1 MKQIIFERWTVFVRK
16 PLKNN
21 LGKII
26 FQDLAGATISNYSK
40 VLVLFTTS
48 FLLFDCGPKLSIE
61 ELKEKHYFLAI
72 HHSRK
77 GEIFIAK
84 KPQKLSED
92 NRGIIYIDDTISINA
107 KVTAVLKKESKL
119 YYRVD
124 CSESIKKD
132 CDKGGFAYFDT
143 SLPGYVLVPESEKK
157 AFIEMREWVTKD
169 NNKLP
174 TTLSEFYIKSHVEAV
189 SGSAS
194 LEIARG
200 YFMFFEM
207 LKNRSIKDARLK
219 KTFFQATVAKVES
232 ILADGTESSWTE
244 SPYSKLKVS
253 DSISKYLAEKIKTL
267 DKETIEAFPMSDIT
281 WLGLAKYFNNLNKI
295 PYIQEKI
302 LATALKDSVWVV
314 YGTDKYKYIGFDKK
328 NKELKEELT
337 KLAANPDSAQLG
349 LYSNWTIVFKEGEG
363 VFVKEEIYNS
373 SHKLL
378 ETVEN
383 TTIDSVSASDADGL
397 KFLIQ
402 TANGLYT
409 LEPLIQGKYLA
420 ESGPGSFIKK
430 IPSDHKELFANG
442 ENYSLQLMKFAMKN
456 GKGGFDPA
464 TGKMIYEVE
473 TIGKMFWKVF
483 DAFRA
488 SPSVKK
494 ETDFKGTIDLL
505 YTGEFESAEMTWY
518 KPKELEVR
526 VIFSYKYGYGSGDNK
541 MQREEATC
549 MYEGNRLIVEFLPS
563 EVNSNSPQ
571 ISVTWSPREGNNNV
585 CNNFDRSTIK

>member
-1 MKQIIFERWTVFVRK
+1 M
-16 PLKNN
+16 
-21 LGKII
+21 
-26 FQDLAGATISNYSK
+26 
-40 VLVLFTTS
+40 
-48 FLLFDCGPKLSIE
+48 
-61 ELKEKHYFLAI
+61 
-72 HHSRK
+72 
-77 GEIFIAK
+77 
-84 KPQKLSED
+84 
-92 NRGIIYIDDTISINA
+92 
-107 KVTAVLKKESKL
+107 
-119 YYRVD
+119 
-124 CSESIKKD
+124 
-132 CDKGGFAYFDT
+132 
-143 SLPGYVLVPESEKK
+143 
-157 AFIEMREWVTKD
+157 
-169 NNKLP
+169 
-174 TTLSEFYIKSHVEAV
+174 
-189 SGSAS
+189 
-194 LEIARG
+194 
-200 YFMFFEM
+200 
-207 LKNRSIKDARLK
+207 
-219 KTFFQATVAKVES
+219 
-232 ILADGTESSWTE
+232 
-244 SPYSKLKVS
+244 
-253 DSISKYLAEKIKTL
+253 
-267 DKETIEAFPMSDIT
+267 
-281 WLGLAKYFNNLNKI
+281 
-295 PYIQEKI
+295 
-302 LATALKDSVWVV
+302 
-314 YGTDKYKYIGFDKK
+314 
-328 NKELKEELT
+328 
-337 KLAANPDSAQLG
+337 
-349 LYSNWTIVFKEGEG
+349 
-363 VFVKEEIYNS
+363 
-373 SHKLL
+373 
-378 ETVEN
+378 
-383 TTIDSVSASDADGL
+383 
-397 KFLIQ
+397 Q